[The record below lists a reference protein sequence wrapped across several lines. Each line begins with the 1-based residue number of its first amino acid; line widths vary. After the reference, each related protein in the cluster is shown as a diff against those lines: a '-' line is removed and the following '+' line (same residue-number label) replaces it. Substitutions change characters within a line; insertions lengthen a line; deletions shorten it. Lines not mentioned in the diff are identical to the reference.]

1 MKNCLTAREMFAE
14 MGFTVSKET
23 EFGIDYVYDD
33 EIEIYI
39 GKDGSLEA
47 STSGC
52 DDYPQSVLLEK
63 AHMRAVLKQWEEWEV
78 SFD

>member
-1 MKNCLTAREMFAE
+1 MKNCLTARELFAE

-23 EFGIDYVYDD
+23 KFGIDYVDDD

-39 GKDGSLEA
+39 GKDSSLEA
-47 STSGC
+47 STPGC

-63 AHMRAVLKQWEEWEV
+63 AHMRAVLKQWEEWGV
-78 SFD
+78 SFV

>member
-23 EFGIDYVYDD
+23 KFGIDYVDDD

-47 STSGC
+47 ITPGC

-63 AHMRAVLKQWEEWEV
+63 AHMRAVLKQWEEWGV

>member
-23 EFGIDYVYDD
+23 KFGIDYVDND

-47 STSGC
+47 SISGC

-63 AHMRAVLKQWEEWEV
+63 AHMRAVLKQWEEWGV

>member
-14 MGFTVSKET
+14 MRFTVSKET
-23 EFGIDYVYDD
+23 KFGIDYVDDD

-47 STSGC
+47 STPGC

-63 AHMRAVLKQWEEWEV
+63 AHMRAVLKQWEEWGV